1 MPFSAA
7 TGRIEAASAAETV
20 PSDQMQ
26 TAAID
31 QNGLAFMVEL
41 LRCGQLAGSSN
52 GLSTVIAWRKKGFNS
67 AGLG

>member
-1 MPFSAA
+1 
-7 TGRIEAASAAETV
+7 
-20 PSDQMQ
+20 MQ

-67 AGLG
+67 AGLS